1 MKHTRQN
8 SVRLQYSSRHQ
19 RERRVEI
26 AHALFHRNRPCVVSS
41 NHQNKIMT
49 TVRLFPSFCNIHSCK
64 TRIVPF
70 HSPFLQESLFV
81 PKLWQSLPTLLPQQQ
96 QQVRSATKKAGGSS
110 NNGRDSAG
118 RRLGVKV
125 FPAARKYIT
134 AGSIIIRQ
142 RGTKF
147 YPGENAGMG
156 RDHTIYSRIDGYV
169 QFDPHET
176 KKKRHVVHILPTL
189 KETNS

>member
-1 MKHTRQN
+1 MATSFRLIQSWNN
-8 SVRLQYSSRHQ
+8 SLHSIKKSWMINPISSYSPIMQFSFPNVQHQ
-19 RERRVEI
+19 IR
-26 AHALFHRNRPCVVSS
+26 
-41 NHQNKIMT
+41 T
-49 TVRLFPSFCNIHSCK
+49 
-64 TRIVPF
+64 
-70 HSPFLQESLFV
+70 
-81 PKLWQSLPTLLPQQQ
+81 
-96 QQVRSATKKAGGSS
+96 ATKKAGGSS

-125 FPAARKYIT
+125 FPASKKFIS

-147 YPGENAGMG
+147 YPGENAGIG

-176 KKKRHVVHILPTL
+176 KKKRHVVHILPFL
-189 KETNS
+189 ESISSSSSSLSSS